1 MGTTARAWAQRS
13 EPVEALVIGS
23 GFGGAI
29 AALRL
34 AEQGIKVVVLERGR
48 RWQIRPDGN
57 TFATFENPDGRAA
70 WLSNV
75 TTGIDNPPRPI
86 DRYTGIL
93 ELIQANGMD
102 VRNGAGVGGGSLAY
116 NAIMLQ
122 PRKELFERVFP
133 DFVDYDEMNSVY
145 YPRVRRMLNLQTI
158 PTDVLNSPYYAS
170 TRANVEQAR
179 NAGFET
185 RPVEYGI
192 DFNIVREEILGTK
205 RPSAIDGQSWYGLNS
220 GAKNSV
226 DRNYLRLAEG
236 TGRVEVLP
244 LHQVIDM
251 YEAGPGAYAVLVN
264 QIDTNGTVLR
274 PKVFVTQNL
283 FMGAGSV
290 GSSMLLTKAK
300 AKGTMP
306 RLNEWIGK
314 DWGGNGDFVAFRG
327 GLPPTNNA
335 GQGGPC
341 GHIVMEDTKN
351 AFLPTAMVELVVPKA
366 NAFPGASLY
375 VGLSVAPPIGFFT
388 YQPSTDSV
396 TLTWPGNDPRLQ
408 PFLQGADSMVQKMN
422 AANPGTFT
430 AFYAPNF
437 TAHPVGGAVMGKAT
451 NQMGRVRDHRGLY
464 VIDGALIPGGSV
476 GGVNPAFT
484 IAANAERCMDR
495 IIERRLSGDDDE
507 AEDSSLISTRRYR

>member
-1 MGTTARAWAQRS
+1 MGASARAWAQQS

-34 AEQGIKVVVLERGR
+34 AEAGVKVVVLERGR
-48 RWQIRPDGN
+48 RWQIRPDGD

-75 TTGIDNPPRPI
+75 TVGIDNPPRPI
-86 DRYTGIL
+86 DRYTGVL
-93 ELIQANGMD
+93 ELIQARGMD

-122 PRKELFERVFP
+122 PLPELFEQVFP
-133 DFVDYDEMNSVY
+133 DYIDYDEMNSVY
-145 YPRVRRMLNLQTI
+145 YPRVRRMLGLSTI
-158 PTDVLNSPYYAS
+158 PDDVLNSPYYRN
-170 TRANVEQAR
+170 TKINLEQAR

-192 DFNIVREEILGTK
+192 DFNIVREEIQGLK

-226 DRNYLRLAEG
+226 DKNYLRLAEG
-236 TGRVEVLP
+236 SGRVEVLP
-244 LHQVIDM
+244 LHQVMDI
-251 YEAGPGAYAVLVN
+251 YEAGPGAYALLVHQLN
-264 QIDTNGTVLR
+264 TDGSVRQV
-274 PKVFVTQNL
+274 KVFVTQHL
-283 FMGAGSV
+283 FLGAGSM
-290 GSSMLLTKAK
+290 GTSMLLTKAK

-314 DWGGNGDFVAFRG
+314 EWGGNGDFVAFRG
-327 GLPPTNNA
+327 GLPPDNNA

-341 GHIVMEDTKN
+341 GHIVMEDTN
-351 AFLPTAMVELVVPKA
+351 NTYSPTAMVELVVPKA

-375 VGLSVAPPIGFFT
+375 VGLGLAPPIGSFT
-388 YQPSTDSV
+388 YNPATDSAE
-396 TLTWPGNDPRLQ
+396 LTWPGNDPRLGA
-408 PFLQGADSMVQKMN
+408 FLSGAESMVQKMN
-422 AANPGTFT
+422 TANPGSFT

-437 TAHPVGGAVMGKAT
+437 TAHPVGGAVLGKAT
-451 NQMGRVRDHRGLY
+451 TRIGRVRDHRGLY
-464 VIDGALIPGGSV
+464 VVDGALIPGGSV

-484 IAANAERCMDR
+484 IAALAERCMDQ
-495 IIERRLSGDDDE
+495 IIASRFDEEEERLLTTSR
-507 AEDSSLISTRRYR
+507 TR